1 MNLIIGCLCNLCY
14 HSSLKQWSLCWSEKK
29 THSPSNP
36 CQTST
41 LLVCPT
47 CSTVFLHYTFYFLF
61 TSCYVLRC
69 CLWVERHTV
78 HALRLLLWPCNHGG
92 NPQLGGAQNFYRE
105 RKNRLLCL
113 SPSLS
118 LSVSVSLSLSLC
130 PCLSVSLSLHSH
142 THLPV
147 HYLPSTLTAFRLHC
161 GDKISIHNIIQHPAY
176 CNTVLCTCMHPQT
189 HLHPLD
195 VPPFL
200 LSSILQYCALSC
212 LHVCTHRYICIL
224 LMFLH
229 PLVLQV
235 TLYRKMPL
243 KAISRLWGRFNQIE
257 LPVFLRRPLLS
268 LYIWMFGCRLDE
280 AEVEDLRHY
289 KNLGEF
295 FRRELKPH
303 VRPIDDDHVLVS
315 HASVGMGWVL
325 SLIHIWRCRREW
337 SCRSRWSPY
346 H

>member
-1 MNLIIGCLCNLCY
+1 MCIECYAFAGSSCILVFKVNRIVASGMTSFQFKLLRENMNLIIGCLCNLCY

-113 SPSLS
+113 SLSLS

-130 PCLSVSLSLHSH
+130 PCLSVSLSLSTH
-142 THLPV
+142 TRTYLSITYPV
-147 HYLPSTLTAFRLHC
+147 L
-161 GDKISIHNIIQHPAY
+161 
-176 CNTVLCTCMHPQT
+176 
-189 HLHPLD
+189 
-195 VPPFL
+195 
-200 LSSILQYCALSC
+200 
-212 LHVCTHRYICIL
+212 
-224 LMFLH
+224 
-229 PLVLQV
+229 
-235 TLYRKMPL
+235 
-243 KAISRLWGRFNQIE
+243 
-257 LPVFLRRPLLS
+257 
-268 LYIWMFGCRLDE
+268 
-280 AEVEDLRHY
+280 
-289 KNLGEF
+289 
-295 FRRELKPH
+295 
-303 VRPIDDDHVLVS
+303 
-315 HASVGMGWVL
+315 
-325 SLIHIWRCRREW
+325 
-337 SCRSRWSPY
+337 
-346 H
+346 